1 MGSTSAESKTSHSD
15 QDSAPDEKYNQWTL
29 SILDSI
35 AVSVFVDWLGFSNTE
50 YRIRDRRKSKLQSDD
65 ETSRLV

>member
-1 MGSTSAESKTSHSD
+1 MSTTSAESKTSHSD
-15 QDSAPDEKYNQWTL
+15 QDSAPDEKYNQWNL
-29 SILDSI
+29 LDSI

-50 YRIRDRRKSKLQSDD
+50 YRIRDRSKSKLQSDD

>member
-1 MGSTSAESKTSHSD
+1 MSATSAESKTSHSD
-15 QDSAPDEKYNQWTL
+15 QHSAPDEKYNQW

-50 YRIRDRRKSKLQSDD
+50 YRIRDRIKSKLQSDD